1 MWGWSSKSLRDF
13 RRSLLQSIVNSR
25 DRRVPNPIRL
35 LLLSVGILLARVG
48 VIDRERAEET
58 TDLAWPRIVTGVARM
73 SKSAADVAMVGTALG
88 AGAIAG
94 VGFATPFWALAFA
107 TGGGVAGATISL
119 VSQRYGADAPELISL
134 AVTTSAVVVIT
145 TMVPLA
151 AVFWAV
157 PEWFIG
163 LITSDSVALSY
174 GAEYLR
180 VVSVGVPFAALNLIG
195 SRALVGADD
204 AWTPM
209 MLRVSG
215 AVINVAINAVLIFGL
230 GLGVL
235 GAALGTV
242 VANTI
247 VLVLFVAGFVGLK
260 LPIIGSFPITL
271 DLSAPSV
278 TVSELR
284 DIITIGAPLVFAN
297 LARRGAQIPMLAVVA
312 LFGPNVAAA
321 YVVARRVRDLLDT
334 PGWGFSLASSSLV
347 GQVLGTGD
355 EQHADTY
362 AREILLFSTVVY
374 AIGAVCVLAFARQVA
389 SLFVSDP
396 GLIPLVTTFVVVAAI
411 SVVFRGINAGTTGPL
426 RASGDT
432 RWPLYGQFLGLYIVM
447 LPLAYAGAVAIP
459 LGPLA
464 NLTPLGLP
472 ALYVAL
478 LFETL
483 VPAVVTY
490 SRFNTGS
497 WKVVS
502 RAYRPES
509 AVDD

>member
-1 MWGWSSKSLRDF
+1 MG
-13 RRSLLQSIVNSR
+13 SR
-25 DRRVPNPIRL
+25 DRRVPNPIRWL
-35 LLLSVGILLARVG
+35 LLGVGALLARGG
-48 VIDRERAEET
+48 VVDRGRAEET

-88 AGAIAG
+88 AAAIAG

-119 VSQRYGADAPELISL
+119 VSQRYGADAPEFISL
-134 AVTTSAVVVIT
+134 AVTTSAFVVLA

-151 AVFWAV
+151 VVFWAV
-157 PEWFIG
+157 PEWFVG
-163 LITSDSVALSY
+163 LIASDGAALSY
-174 GAEYLR
+174 GTEYLR
-180 VVSVGVPFAALNLIG
+180 VVAFGVPFAALNLIG
-195 SRALVGADD
+195 SRTLVGADD

-209 MLRVSG
+209 MLRGTG
-215 AVINVAINAVLIFGL
+215 AVINVAINAVLIFGF
-230 GLGVL
+230 GLGVV
-235 GAALGTV
+235 GAAIGTV
-242 VANTI
+242 VANVV
-247 VLVLFVAGFVGLK
+247 VLACFVAGFVGLR
-260 LPIIGSFPITL
+260 LPIVGQFPVTI
-271 DLSAPSV
+271 DLSAPPV
-278 TVSELR
+278 TASELR
-284 DIITIGAPLVFAN
+284 DIVTIGAPLAFTN

-362 AREILLFSTVVY
+362 AREILLFGTVVY
-374 AIGAVCVLAFARQVA
+374 AIGAVAVIVLARQVA
-389 SLFVSDP
+389 GLFVSDP
-396 GLIPLVTTFVVVAAI
+396 GMVPLVTTFVVVAAI

-432 RWPLYGQFLGLYIVM
+432 RWPLYGQFLGLYAVT
-447 LPLAYAGAVAIP
+447 LPLAYAGAVTIP
-459 LGPLA
+459 FGPLA
-464 NLTPLGLP
+464 AVTPLGLP

-478 LFETL
+478 VFETL
-483 VPAVVTY
+483 VPALVTY
-490 SRFNTGS
+490 YRFDTGS

-502 RAYRPES
+502 RAYRPEPT
-509 AVDD
+509 ADD